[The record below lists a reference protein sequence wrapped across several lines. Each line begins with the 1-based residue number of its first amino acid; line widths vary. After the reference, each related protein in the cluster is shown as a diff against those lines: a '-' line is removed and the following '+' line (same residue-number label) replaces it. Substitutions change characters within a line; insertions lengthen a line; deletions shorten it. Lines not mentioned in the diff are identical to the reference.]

1 MEQIEIIEVL
11 PQLVLGMRQKGAY
24 RDIPAML
31 GELYI
36 YSMSHQG
43 IQNGPPVFICHEGSV
58 EEVMVANEAGD
69 ADMEVALPV
78 EGPVECE
85 DGPIKTYE
93 LPGGRMVKVQHR
105 GPYEGCGPTYTR
117 LFAWI
122 EEQGL
127 DVTGPVRE
135 VYLNDPTQVKP
146 EELLTE
152 IYVPIS
158 HAGD

>member
-1 MEQIEIIEVL
+1 MEKIEIIEVL

-36 YSMSHQG
+36 YGMSHQG
-43 IQNGPPVFICHEGSV
+43 ILSGPPVFICHEGSV
-58 EEVMVANEAGD
+58 EQAMIANEAGD
-69 ADMEVALPV
+69 ADMEVAFPV
-78 EGPVECE
+78 EGLVEG
-85 DGPIKTYE
+85 DGPISTYE
-93 LPGGRMVKVQHR
+93 LPGGRMVMVQHR

-127 DVTGPVRE
+127 DITGPVRE
-135 VYLNDPTQVKP
+135 VYQNDPTQVEP

-152 IYVPIS
+152 IFVPVS
-158 HAGD
+158 RAGD

>member
-1 MEQIEIIEVL
+1 MEEIQIIEVL

-36 YSMSHQG
+36 YGISHQSVLT
-43 IQNGPPVFICHEGSV
+43 GPPVFICHEGSV
-58 EEVMVANEAGD
+58 EEAMVANETGD
-69 ADMEVALPV
+69 ADMEVAFPIKGSIEG
-78 EGPVECE
+78 EGP
-85 DGPIKTYE
+85 ISIYE
-93 LPGGRMVKVQHR
+93 LPGGRMAKVLHR

-127 DVTGPVRE
+127 AVAGPVRE

-146 EELLTE
+146 EELMTE
-152 IYVPIS
+152 IYVPI
-158 HAGD
+158 